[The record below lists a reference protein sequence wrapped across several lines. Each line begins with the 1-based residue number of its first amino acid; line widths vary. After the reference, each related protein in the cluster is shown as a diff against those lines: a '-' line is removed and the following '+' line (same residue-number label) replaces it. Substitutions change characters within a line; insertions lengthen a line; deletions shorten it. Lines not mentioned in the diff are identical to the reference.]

1 MAKVLRP
8 LQSEGGFSIAEET
21 IIDPQ
26 RNIIDAHTIKVLNNS
41 NDKTFKKE
49 FISHATLTDANPSV
63 VLDPGH
69 LVEADRIVFMTG
81 FLLAT
86 WEGFPI
92 VDFTANANS
101 TNVSCTLSNHGLTTG
116 DNITVE
122 FTNSSYTSFNGVYP
136 VTVVDDSNF
145 TITTATPLDINNPVL
160 NQTLEITVIGT
171 NDVGNW
177 EYAVKIESAVLS
189 DSNTI
194 LSTAAHAVTIVK
206 DNTPPGQTWSISPT
220 VNNVTNELS
229 FLAAVATNGTLQ
241 SRGSGIRWCAK
252 VDIVYTER
260 SY

>member
-8 LQSEGGFSIAEET
+8 LQSEGGFSVAEET

-26 RNIIDAHTIKVLNNS
+26 RNIIDVHTIKVLNNS

-49 FISHATLTDANPSV
+49 FISHSTLTDSNPSV

-69 LVEADRIVFMTG
+69 SVEADRIVFMTG
-81 FLLAT
+81 FLLGT

-92 VDFTANANS
+92 VDFTVNANS
-101 TNVSCTLSNHGLTTG
+101 TNVVCALTNHGLTTG
-116 DNITVE
+116 DSIAVV
-122 FTNSSYTSFNGVYP
+122 FDNSSYTAYDTTYT
-136 VTVVDDSNF
+136 VTVVDDDNF
-145 TITTATPLDINNPVL
+145 TIQTASPLDQNNPVL
-160 NQTLEITVIGT
+160 NEIFEITAVNS
-171 NDVGNW
+171 NDWGNW

-189 DSNTI
+189 DTNQV

-206 DNTPPGQTWSISPT
+206 DNTPPGQVWTVSPT
-220 VNNVTNELS
+220 VNNVTYELS
-229 FLAAVATNGTLQ
+229 FLSAVATNGTLEK
-241 SRGSGIRWCAK
+241 RGSGIRWCAK

>member
-1 MAKVLRP
+1 MAKVLRS

-86 WEGFPI
+86 WEGP

-116 DNITVE
+116 DSITVE

-136 VTVVDDSNF
+136 VTVIDDSNF
-145 TITTATPLDINNPVL
+145 TITTATP
-160 NQTLEITVIGT
+160 
-171 NDVGNW
+171 
-177 EYAVKIESAVLS
+177 
-189 DSNTI
+189 
-194 LSTAAHAVTIVK
+194 
-206 DNTPPGQTWSISPT
+206 
-220 VNNVTNELS
+220 
-229 FLAAVATNGTLQ
+229 
-241 SRGSGIRWCAK
+241 
-252 VDIVYTER
+252 
-260 SY
+260 